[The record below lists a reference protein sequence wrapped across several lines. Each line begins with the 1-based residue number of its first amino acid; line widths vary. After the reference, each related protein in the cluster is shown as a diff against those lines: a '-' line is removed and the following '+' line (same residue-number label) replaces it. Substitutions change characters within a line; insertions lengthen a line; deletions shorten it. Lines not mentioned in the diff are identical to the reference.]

1 VPVIGLVVD
10 IPIMHCAD
18 MILSENSNIIVI
30 FIAPLIP
37 NIEINASGINEHQ
50 IFLVG

>member
-1 VPVIGLVVD
+1 MPVIGVVVD

-30 FIAPLIP
+30 FIAPLIS
-37 NIEINASGINEHQ
+37 NIEINASGINKQ
-50 IFLVG
+50 